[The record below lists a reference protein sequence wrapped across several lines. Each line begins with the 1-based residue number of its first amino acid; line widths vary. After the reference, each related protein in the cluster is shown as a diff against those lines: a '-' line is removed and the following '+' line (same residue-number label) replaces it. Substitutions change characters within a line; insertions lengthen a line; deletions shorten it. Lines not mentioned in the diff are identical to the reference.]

1 MVAKIPTL
9 ELNLGEERRGV
20 QAKAA
25 WDATPGRLGS
35 APHRQGC
42 ARPPVPEAAPLAT
55 LRGEQVRHLME
66 SIRLLANVS
75 DLFVA
80 KCLDGIAANRE
91 RAKALLEGSPVMVTA
106 LAPVIGHDPAAQIA
120 EEALSSGRSL
130 RELCLERKLV
140 APEELERLL
149 DPRSQTEPRALTSPP
164 ELRSRDTRGSRR
176 RSARLNGSGLRVARP
191 RTSTSSVDIARFWS
205 REYQVR

>member
-42 ARPPVPEAAPLAT
+42 ARPPVPETAPLAT

-91 RAKALLEGSPVMVTA
+91 RAKALLEGSPVMATA
-106 LAPVIGHDPAAQIA
+106 RRWCTNRRENWRIAPVSAVLSAQ
-120 EEALSSGRSL
+120 
-130 RELCLERKLV
+130 
-140 APEELERLL
+140 
-149 DPRSQTEPRALTSPP
+149 
-164 ELRSRDTRGSRR
+164 
-176 RSARLNGSGLRVARP
+176 SATFSA
-191 RTSTSSVDIARFWS
+191 
-205 REYQVR
+205 

>member
-1 MVAKIPTL
+1 
-9 ELNLGEERRGV
+9 
-20 QAKAA
+20 
-25 WDATPGRLGS
+25 
-35 APHRQGC
+35 
-42 ARPPVPEAAPLAT
+42 
-55 LRGEQVRHLME
+55 ME

-130 RELCLERKLV
+130 RELCLEKLV

-149 DPRSQTEPRALTSPP
+149 DPRSQTEPRALTSPLAP